1 LKRLDVFRRIAAESV
16 KEIQKEFDMT
26 WFTDA
31 SERALA
37 TFAQAFLSVV
47 GGDVLNVWTLDW
59 KAALGVGLGGAIL
72 SMLKSVVARFK
83 GDENSASLA
92 N

>member
-1 LKRLDVFRRIAAESV
+1 MKRLDVFRRIAAESV
-16 KEIQKEFDMT
+16 KETQKEFDMT

-31 SERALA
+31 AERALA
-37 TFAQAFLSVV
+37 TFAQAFLAVV
-47 GGDVLNVWTLDW
+47 GGDLLNVWSFDW
-59 KAALGVGLGGAIL
+59 KAGLGVGLGGAVL
-72 SMLKSVVARFK
+72 SLLKSTVARFK

>member
-1 LKRLDVFRRIAAESV
+1 
-16 KEIQKEFDMT
+16 MT

-37 TFAQAFLSVV
+37 TFVQAFLAVV
-47 GGDVLNVWTLDW
+47 GGDVLDVWSFDW
-59 KAALGVGLGGAIL
+59 KAALGVGVGGAIL
-72 SMLKSVVARFK
+72 SVLKSVVARFK